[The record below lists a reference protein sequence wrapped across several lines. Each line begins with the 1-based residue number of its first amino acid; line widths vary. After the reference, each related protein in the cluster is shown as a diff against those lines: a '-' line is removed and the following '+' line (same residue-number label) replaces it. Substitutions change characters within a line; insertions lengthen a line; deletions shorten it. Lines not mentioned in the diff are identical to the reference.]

1 MSPELYFALTLV
13 IKMAV
18 TAMFVVAATVT
29 AERAGPLV
37 GALVATLPLG
47 AGPVYVFLALDHDAH
62 FIAQS
67 ALNSLA
73 INTVNTTFAMVYA
86 LLAQKRSLAVSLS
99 VAMAVW
105 AVLSWIV
112 FKIHWAYIPALALN
126 FVVLGVCIAL
136 SRPLRHVRMPAF
148 RAHWTD
154 LVMRA
159 ALVALLVGITVTF
172 SFQLGPGGSGIL
184 AVFPVILLSIM
195 FILHNRVGGKATAA
209 VLANTPLGLVGFAG
223 ACTMLHFTAEPFG
236 NAIGLA
242 LALATSVT
250 WSLLVLLARRHGI
263 AV

>member
-1 MSPELYFALTLV
+1 MSPELYFALTLI
-13 IKMAV
+13 IKMIV
-18 TAMFVVAATVT
+18 TAIFVVAATVT

-73 INTVNTTFAMVYA
+73 VNTVNTTFAVVYA
-86 LLAQKRSLAVSLS
+86 VLAQKRSLAVSLS

-112 FKIHWAYIPALALN
+112 FKVHWAYIPALALN
-126 FVVLGVCIAL
+126 VVVLGVCIAL

-172 SFQLGPGGSGIL
+172 SFQLGPSGSGVL

-223 ACTMLHFTAEPFG
+223 ACTMLHFTAEPLG
-236 NAIGLA
+236 VPAGLA
-242 LALATSVT
+242 LALATSIT
-250 WSLLVLLARRHGI
+250 WSLLVLLARRRGI

>member
-1 MSPELYFALTLV
+1 MSPELYFTLTLIV
-13 IKMAV
+13 KMAV
-18 TAMFVVAATVT
+18 TAGFVVAATMT

-62 FIAQS
+62 FISQS

-86 LLAQKRSLAVSLS
+86 LLAQKRSLAVSVS
-99 VAMAVW
+99 MAMAVW
-105 AVLSWIV
+105 AVLSWAV
-112 FKIHWAYIPALALN
+112 FKIHWTFIPALALN
-126 FVVLGVCIAL
+126 VVVLGLCIAL

-159 ALVALLVGITVTF
+159 ALVALLVGFTVTF
-172 SFQLGPGGSGIL
+172 SFQLGPSGSGIM

-242 LALATSVT
+242 LALATSIT
-250 WSLLVLLARRHGI
+250 WSLLVLLARRHG
-263 AV
+263 VDV

>member
-1 MSPELYFALTLV
+1 MSPDLYFTLALI
-13 IKMAV
+13 IKMIV
-18 TAMFVVAATVT
+18 TAIFVVAATVT

-73 INTVNTTFAMVYA
+73 VNTVNTTFAVVYA
-86 LLAQKRSLAVSLS
+86 VLAQKRSLAVSLS

-112 FKIHWAYIPALALN
+112 FKVHWAYIPALALN
-126 FVVLGVCIAL
+126 VVVLGVCIAL

-172 SFQLGPGGSGIL
+172 SFQLGPSGSGVL

-223 ACTMLHFTAEPFG
+223 ACTMLHFTAEPLG
-236 NAIGLA
+236 VPAGLA
-242 LALATSVT
+242 LALATSIT
-250 WSLLVLLARRHGI
+250 WSLLVLLARRRGI